1 MHSRFLDDQY
11 YRPSD
16 PEMRL
21 IAKSPGSLAQM
32 RHKGTGP
39 IYHKLCN
46 RILYRGSDLNSYIE
60 KRRIEPVNN

>member
-21 IAKSPGSLAQM
+21 IAKSPGSLAQL
-32 RHKGTGP
+32 RHRGEGP
-39 IYHKLCN
+39 PYVKIGN
-46 RILYRGSDLNSYIE
+46 RVLYEGKSLNQWLYAH
-60 KRRIEPVNN
+60 RVEPTNN